1 MQRTH
6 KGLLFTIILTT
17 FVLYIKSNSF
27 IIFIMSIIP
36 YEVLFPNTESNG
48 SLSIT
53 QESDVITIAQGVRAC
68 SYVSDV
74 VDSEFNM
81 AVDRINMFIG
91 ALESYIITEASKI
104 DNQLLYD
111 TICGLKGTNLAHSMA
126 LGCMLYAG
134 RHIGE
139 CNYST
144 ILDQLLE
151 SLIDF
156 SYVSISK
163 PRRTFDSTPPPLIRY
178 SASDMKSDLKEVT
191 LKAIE
196 TFNSHCSMDY
206 LAALNVNLLRNI
218 CITSDEKD
226 ILQVVNLEMSNS
238 VMKQLLGLNV
248 VMSMIYELCV
258 YMASAK
264 DKRIAEEF
272 IEATID
278 GIYGI
283 NTLELATIESLA
295 DSLRKNAIY
304 AYEEGNSV
312 YHKFHQNDGDIY
324 KYKRYENCAEVAFP
338 DKMVGIGRSSN
349 LSDLSKY
356 MVENESSLSNTTS
369 SKLEAEAQMMCSV
382 LGHRSNGEYSIPIV
396 NDKGELI
403 YINRFVG
410 FYKLEIFTS
419 DNVICFPS
427 TFEQMSYNILLD
439 SNVNPMDKTASIK
452 LSYFTK
458 LSKP

>member
-1 MQRTH
+1 
-6 KGLLFTIILTT
+6 
-17 FVLYIKSNSF
+17 
-27 IIFIMSIIP
+27 MSIIP

-53 QESDVITIAQGVRAC
+53 QESDVFTIAQGVRAC
-68 SYVSDV
+68 SFVSDV
-74 VDSEFNM
+74 VSSNFDV
-81 AVDRINMFIG
+81 AVENINMFIG

-104 DNQLLYD
+104 DNRLLYQA
-111 TICGLKGTNLAHSMA
+111 ICGIEKPNFARSMA

-163 PRRTFDSTPPPLIRY
+163 PRLTFDSTPPPLIRY
-178 SASDMKSDLKEVT
+178 SASDMKSDLRSVT
-191 LKAIE
+191 IKAIE
-196 TFNSHCSMDY
+196 EFKNNRLMDY
-206 LAALNVNLLRNI
+206 LFALSINVVKKV

-226 ILQVVNLEMSNS
+226 ILKVVNLEMSNS
-238 VMKQLLGLNV
+238 VMEQLLGLNMA
-248 VMSMIYELCV
+248 MSMIYELCV

-264 DKRIAEEF
+264 DKRSVEVF
-272 IEATID
+272 IEKTID

-283 NTLELATIESLA
+283 KTLELATIESLA

-304 AYEEGNSV
+304 AYEDGNSV
-312 YHKFHQNDGDIY
+312 YHKLHQNDGDIY

-338 DKMVGIGRSSN
+338 DKMVGIGHSSN

-439 SNVNPMDKTASIK
+439 SNVNPMEKTASIK
-452 LSYFTK
+452 LSYLTK

>member
-1 MQRTH
+1 
-6 KGLLFTIILTT
+6 
-17 FVLYIKSNSF
+17 
-27 IIFIMSIIP
+27 MSIIP
-36 YEVLFPNTESNG
+36 RELLFPSTDSKD

-53 QESDVITIAQGVRAC
+53 QESDVITIAQGVQAC

-74 VDSEFNM
+74 VSSNFDV
-81 AVDRINMFIG
+81 AVENINMFIG
-91 ALESYIITEASKI
+91 ALESYIITEASTI
-104 DNQLLYD
+104 DHRLLYQA
-111 TICGLKGTNLAHSMA
+111 ICGIEKPNFARSMA

-163 PRRTFDSTPPPLIRY
+163 PRLTFDSTPPPLIRY
-178 SASDMKSDLKEVT
+178 SALDMKSDLKEVT

-196 TFNSHCSMDY
+196 TFNSHCSMGY
-206 LAALNVNLLRNI
+206 LTALNVNLLRNI

-226 ILQVVNLEMSNS
+226 TLQVVNLEMSNS

-248 VMSMIYELCV
+248 AMSMIYELCV

-264 DKRIAEEF
+264 DKRSVEVF
-272 IEATID
+272 IEKTID

-283 NTLELATIESLA
+283 KNLELVTIESLVS
-295 DSLRKNAIY
+295 SLRKNAIC
-304 AYEEGNSV
+304 AYENGDSV
-312 YHKFHQNDGDIY
+312 LSKLLQNDGDIY
-324 KYKRYENCAEVAFP
+324 KYKRYENRTDAAFP
-338 DKMVGIGRSSN
+338 NKMVGLGRSSN

-369 SKLEAEAQMMCSV
+369 SKLETEAQMMCSV

-419 DNVICFPS
+419 DNILSFPS
-427 TFEQMSYNILLD
+427 NLNQMSYNILLD
-439 SNVNPMDKTASIK
+439 SNVNPMEKTASIK
-452 LSYFTK
+452 LSYLTK

>member
-1 MQRTH
+1 
-6 KGLLFTIILTT
+6 
-17 FVLYIKSNSF
+17 
-27 IIFIMSIIP
+27 MSIIP
-36 YEVLFPNTESNG
+36 RELLFPSTESKD

-68 SYVSDV
+68 SFVSDV
-74 VDSEFNM
+74 VSSNFDV
-81 AVDRINMFIG
+81 AVENINMFIG

-104 DNQLLYD
+104 DNKLLYQA
-111 TICGLKGTNLAHSMA
+111 ICGIENVNFARSIA

-139 CNYST
+139 CNYSP

-156 SYVSISK
+156 AYVSIAK
-163 PRRTFDSTPPPLIRY
+163 PRLTFDSTPPPLIIYR
-178 SASDMKSDLKEVT
+178 ASDMKSDLRKVT
-191 LKAIE
+191 IKAIE
-196 TFNSHCSMDY
+196 MFVSNYSMSY
-206 LAALNVNLLRNI
+206 FSALNVNLIRNI

-226 ILQVVNLEMSNS
+226 ILQVVDLEMSNS
-238 VMKQLLGLNV
+238 VMEQLLGLNV
-248 VMSMIYELCV
+248 AMSLIYELCR
-258 YMASAK
+258 YMARTK
-264 DKRIAEEF
+264 DKRSVEEF
-272 IEATID
+272 IETTID

-283 NTLELATIESLA
+283 KTLELATIESLA
-295 DSLRKNAIY
+295 YSLRKNAIY
-304 AYEEGNSV
+304 AYEGEDSIFSDIFPTDGESV
-312 YHKFHQNDGDIY
+312 Q
-324 KYKRYENCAEVAFP
+324 YKRYENRTDAAFP
-338 DKMVGIGRSSN
+338 NKMVGIWRSSN

-369 SKLEAEAQMMCSV
+369 SKLETEAQMMCSV

-419 DNVICFPS
+419 DNPFSLTTNPN
-427 TFEQMSYNILLD
+427 QMSYNILLD
-439 SNVNPMDKTASIK
+439 SNVNPAEKTASIK

-458 LSKP
+458 LSKPERKS

>member
-1 MQRTH
+1 MP
-6 KGLLFTIILTT
+6 
-17 FVLYIKSNSF
+17 
-27 IIFIMSIIP
+27 IIP
-36 YEVLFPNTESNG
+36 RELLFPNTEANG

-53 QESDVITIAQGVRAC
+53 QESDAFTIAQGVRAC

-74 VDSEFNM
+74 VSSNFDV
-81 AVDRINMFIG
+81 AVENINMFIG
-91 ALESYIITEASKI
+91 ALESYIVTEASKI
-104 DNQLLYD
+104 DNQLLYQA
-111 TICGLKGTNLAHSMA
+111 ICGIENINFARSMA

-163 PRRTFDSTPPPLIRY
+163 PRLTFDSTPPPLIRY

-248 VMSMIYELCV
+248 AMSMIYELCV

-264 DKRIAEEF
+264 DKRSVEVF
-272 IEATID
+272 IEKTIE
-278 GIYGI
+278 GIYDI
-283 NTLELATIESLA
+283 KTLELATIESLA
-295 DSLRKNAIY
+295 YSLRGNAIY
-304 AYEEGNSV
+304 AYEGEDSIFSDIFPTDGESV
-312 YHKFHQNDGDIY
+312 Q
-324 KYKRYENCAEVAFP
+324 YKRYENRTDAAFP
-338 DKMVGIGRSSN
+338 NKMVGLGRSSN

-356 MVENESSLSNTTS
+356 MVENESSLSNKTS
-369 SKLEAEAQMMCSV
+369 SKLETEAQMMCSV

-410 FYKLEIFTS
+410 FYKLGIFTS
-419 DNVICFPS
+419 DN
-427 TFEQMSYNILLD
+427 TFSLTTNPNQMSYNILLD
-439 SNVNPMDKTASIK
+439 SNVNPAEKTAFIK

-458 LSKP
+458 LSKPERKS

>member
-1 MQRTH
+1 
-6 KGLLFTIILTT
+6 
-17 FVLYIKSNSF
+17 
-27 IIFIMSIIP
+27 MSIIP
-36 YEVLFPNTESNG
+36 RELLFPSTDSKD

-74 VDSEFNM
+74 VSSNFDV
-81 AVDRINMFIG
+81 AVENINMFIG

-104 DNQLLYD
+104 DNRLLYQA
-111 TICGLKGTNLAHSMA
+111 ICGIEKPNFARSMA

-163 PRRTFDSTPPPLIRY
+163 PRLTFDSTPPPLIRY
-178 SASDMKSDLKEVT
+178 SALDMKSDLKEVT

-196 TFNSHCSMDY
+196 TFNSHCSMGY
-206 LAALNVNLLRNI
+206 LTALNVNLLRNI

-248 VMSMIYELCV
+248 AMSMIYELCV

-264 DKRIAEEF
+264 DKRSVEVF
-272 IEATID
+272 IEKTID

-283 NTLELATIESLA
+283 KNLELVTIESLVS
-295 DSLRKNAIY
+295 SLRKNAIC
-304 AYEEGNSV
+304 AYENGDSV
-312 YHKFHQNDGDIY
+312 LSKLLQNDGDIY
-324 KYKRYENCAEVAFP
+324 KYKRYENRTDAAFP
-338 DKMVGIGRSSN
+338 NKMVGLGRSSN

-369 SKLEAEAQMMCSV
+369 SKLETEAQMMCSV

-419 DNVICFPS
+419 DNILSFPS
-427 TFEQMSYNILLD
+427 NLNQMSYNILLD
-439 SNVNPMDKTASIK
+439 SNVNPMEKTASIK
-452 LSYFTK
+452 LSYLTK

>member
-1 MQRTH
+1 
-6 KGLLFTIILTT
+6 
-17 FVLYIKSNSF
+17 
-27 IIFIMSIIP
+27 MSIIP
-36 YEVLFPNTESNG
+36 RELLFPNTESNG
-48 SLSIT
+48 SLSIA

-74 VDSEFNM
+74 VSSNFDV
-81 AVDRINMFIG
+81 AVENINMFIDS
-91 ALESYIITEASKI
+91 LELHIINEAAKI
-104 DNQLLYD
+104 DNGLLYHA
-111 TICGLKGTNLAHSMA
+111 ICGIENINFARSMA

-139 CNYST
+139 CNYSP
-144 ILDQLLE
+144 IIDSLLE

-163 PRRTFDSTPPPLIRY
+163 PRLTFDSTPPPLIRY

-191 LKAIE
+191 LKAID
-196 TFNSHCSMDY
+196 TFNSHCSMGY

-238 VMKQLLGLNV
+238 VMKQLLGLNMA
-248 VMSMIYELCV
+248 MSMIYELCV

-264 DKRIAEEF
+264 DKRSVEVF
-272 IEATID
+272 IEKTID

-283 NTLELATIESLA
+283 KNFELVTIDSLVS
-295 DSLRKNAIY
+295 SLRKNAIC
-304 AYEEGNSV
+304 AYEGEDSIFSDIFPTDGESV
-312 YHKFHQNDGDIY
+312 Q
-324 KYKRYENCAEVAFP
+324 YKRYENRTDAAFP
-338 DKMVGIGRSSN
+338 NKMVGIGRSSN

-369 SKLEAEAQMMCSV
+369 SKLEAEAQIMCSV
-382 LGHRSNGEYSIPIV
+382 LGYRSNGEYSIPIV
-396 NDKGELI
+396 NNKGELI

-419 DNVICFPS
+419 DNPFSLTTNPN
-427 TFEQMSYNILLD
+427 QMSYNILLD
-439 SNVNPMDKTASIK
+439 SNVNPAEKTASIK

-458 LSKP
+458 LSKPECKS

>member
-1 MQRTH
+1 
-6 KGLLFTIILTT
+6 
-17 FVLYIKSNSF
+17 
-27 IIFIMSIIP
+27 MSIIP
-36 YEVLFPNTESNG
+36 YEVLFPSTDSKD
-48 SLSIT
+48 SFSIT
-53 QESDVITIAQGVRAC
+53 QESDVFTIAKGVRAC
-68 SYVSDV
+68 SFVSDFV
-74 VDSEFNM
+74 SSNFDV
-81 AVDRINMFIG
+81 AVENINMFIG
-91 ALESYIITEASKI
+91 ILESYITYEASNI

-111 TICGLKGTNLAHSMA
+111 TICGIEKINFARSMA

-139 CNYST
+139 CNYLHVIDS
-144 ILDQLLE
+144 LLE

-156 SYVSISK
+156 PFVSIAK
-163 PRRTFDSTPPPLIRY
+163 PRLTFDTKPPLPIRY
-178 SASDMKSDLKEVT
+178 SASDMKSDLRSVT
-191 LKAIE
+191 IKAIE
-196 TFNSHCSMDY
+196 EFKNNRLMDY
-206 LAALNVNLLRNI
+206 LFALSINVVKKV

-238 VMKQLLGLNV
+238 VMEQLLGLNV
-248 VMSMIYELCV
+248 AMSMIYELCV
-258 YMASAK
+258 YMARAK
-264 DKRIAEEF
+264 DKRSVEVF
-272 IEATID
+272 IEKTVD

-283 NTLELATIESLA
+283 KNLELVTIESLVS
-295 DSLRKNAIY
+295 SLRKNAIC
-304 AYEEGNSV
+304 AYENGDSV
-312 YHKFHQNDGDIY
+312 FSKLLQNDGDIY

-338 DKMVGIGRSSN
+338 NKMVGIGRSSN

-369 SKLEAEAQMMCSV
+369 SKLETEAQMMCSV

-439 SNVNPMDKTASIK
+439 SNVNPMEKKASIK

>member
-1 MQRTH
+1 MRSLH

-36 YEVLFPNTESNG
+36 YEVLFPNTGSNG

-53 QESDVITIAQGVRAC
+53 QESDAITIAQGVRAC

-74 VDSEFNM
+74 VSSNFDV
-81 AVDRINMFIG
+81 AVENINMFI
-91 ALESYIITEASKI
+91 AILESYITYEASKI

-111 TICGLKGTNLAHSMA
+111 TICGIEKINFARSMA

-139 CNYST
+139 CNYLHVIDS
-144 ILDQLLE
+144 LLE

-156 SYVSISK
+156 PFVSIAK
-163 PRRTFDSTPPPLIRY
+163 PRLTFDTKPPLPIRY
-178 SASDMKSDLKEVT
+178 SASDMKSDLRSVT
-191 LKAIE
+191 IKAIE
-196 TFNSHCSMDY
+196 EFKNNRLMDY
-206 LAALNVNLLRNI
+206 LFALSINVVKKV

-226 ILQVVNLEMSNS
+226 ILKVVNLEMSNS
-238 VMKQLLGLNV
+238 VMEQLLGLNMA
-248 VMSMIYELCV
+248 MSMIYELCV

-264 DKRIAEEF
+264 DKRSVEVF
-272 IEATID
+272 IEKTIE

-283 NTLELATIESLA
+283 KTIELATIESLA

-304 AYEEGNSV
+304 AYEDVNSV
-312 YHKFHQNDGDIY
+312 FHKLHQNDGDIY

-338 DKMVGIGRSSN
+338 NKMVGIGHSSN
-349 LSDLSKY
+349 LSDLKKY

-396 NDKGELI
+396 NDKGELT

-427 TFEQMSYNILLD
+427 NLNQMSYNILLD
-439 SNVNPMDKTASIK
+439 SNVNPMEKTASIK

>member
-1 MQRTH
+1 
-6 KGLLFTIILTT
+6 
-17 FVLYIKSNSF
+17 
-27 IIFIMSIIP
+27 MSIIP
-36 YEVLFPNTESNG
+36 RELLFPSTDSKG
-48 SLSIT
+48 SLSISK
-53 QESDVITIAQGVRAC
+53 ESDAFTIAQGVRAC

-74 VDSEFNM
+74 VSSNFDV
-81 AVDRINMFIG
+81 AVENINMFIG

-104 DNQLLYD
+104 DNQLLYQA
-111 TICGLKGTNLAHSMA
+111 ICGIEKINFARSMA

-139 CNYST
+139 CNYYP

-163 PRRTFDSTPPPLIRY
+163 PRLTFDSTPLPLIRY

-191 LKAIE
+191 LKTIE
-196 TFNSHCSMDY
+196 TFNSHCLMGY
-206 LAALNVNLLRNI
+206 IAALNINLIKNV

-238 VMKQLLGLNV
+238 VMEQLLGLNMA
-248 VMSMIYELCV
+248 MSMIYVLCTSL
-258 YMASAK
+258 ARAK
-264 DKRIAEEF
+264 DKMIAEKF
-272 IEATID
+272 VEATID

-283 NTLELATIESLA
+283 KTLELATIESLV
-295 DSLRKNAIY
+295 DSLRRNAIH
-304 AYEEGNSV
+304 AYEDGNSFF
-312 YHKFHQNDGDIY
+312 HKLHQNDGDIY
-324 KYKRYENCAEVAFP
+324 KYKRYENCEEVAFP
-338 DKMVGIGRSSN
+338 NKMVGIGRSSN
-349 LSDLSKY
+349 LSDLKKY

-419 DNVICFPS
+419 DNLLSFPS
-427 TFEQMSYNILLD
+427 NLNQMSYNILLD
-439 SNVNPMDKTASIK
+439 SNVNPTEKTASIK

-458 LSKP
+458 LSKPERKS

>member
-1 MQRTH
+1 
-6 KGLLFTIILTT
+6 
-17 FVLYIKSNSF
+17 
-27 IIFIMSIIP
+27 MSIIP
-36 YEVLFPNTESNG
+36 RELLFPSTDSKD

-53 QESDVITIAQGVRAC
+53 QESDVITIAQGVRAY

-74 VDSEFNM
+74 VSSNFDVAIEN
-81 AVDRINMFIG
+81 INMFIG

-104 DNQLLYD
+104 DNRFLYQA
-111 TICGLKGTNLAHSMA
+111 ICGIDNINFARSMA

-163 PRRTFDSTPPPLIRY
+163 PRLTFDSTPPPLIIY

-238 VMKQLLGLNV
+238 VMKQLLGLN
-248 VMSMIYELCV
+248 MAMRMIYELCV
-258 YMASAK
+258 YMARAK

-272 IEATID
+272 VEATID

-283 NTLELATIESLA
+283 KNLELVTIESLVS
-295 DSLRKNAIY
+295 SLSKNAIC
-304 AYEEGNSV
+304 AYENGDSV
-312 YHKFHQNDGDIY
+312 FSKLLQNDGDIY
-324 KYKRYENCAEVAFP
+324 KHKRYENCADVAFP
-338 DKMVGIGRSSN
+338 NKMVGVGRSSN
-349 LSDLSKY
+349 LSDLKKY

-369 SKLEAEAQMMCSV
+369 SELEAEAQMMCSV
-382 LGHRSNGEYSIPIV
+382 LGHRSNGEYVIPIV
-396 NDKGELI
+396 NDNGEHV

-419 DNVICFPS
+419 DNLLSFPS
-427 TFEQMSYNILLD
+427 NLNQMSYNILLD
-439 SNVNPMDKTASIK
+439 SNVNTMEKTASIK
-452 LSYFTK
+452 LSYLTK

>member
-1 MQRTH
+1 
-6 KGLLFTIILTT
+6 
-17 FVLYIKSNSF
+17 
-27 IIFIMSIIP
+27 MSIIP
-36 YEVLFPNTESNG
+36 RELLFPSTDSKG
-48 SLSIT
+48 SLSIN
-53 QESDVITIAQGVRAC
+53 QESDAFTIAQGVRAC

-74 VDSEFNM
+74 VSSNFDV
-81 AVDRINMFIG
+81 AVENINMFIG
-91 ALESYIITEASKI
+91 ALESYIITEAAKI
-104 DNQLLYD
+104 DNQLLYQA
-111 TICGLKGTNLAHSMA
+111 ICGIENINFTRSMA

-139 CNYST
+139 CNYSL

-163 PRRTFDSTPPPLIRY
+163 PRLTFDSTPPPLIRY

-196 TFNSHCSMDY
+196 TFNSHCLMDY
-206 LAALNVNLLRNI
+206 IAALNVNLLRNI

-238 VMKQLLGLNV
+238 VMEQLLGLNMA
-248 VMSMIYELCV
+248 MSMIYVLCTSL
-258 YMASAK
+258 ARAK
-264 DKRIAEEF
+264 DKMIAEKF
-272 IEATID
+272 VEATID

-283 NTLELATIESLA
+283 KTLELATIESLV
-295 DSLRKNAIY
+295 DSLRRNAIH
-304 AYEEGNSV
+304 AYEDGNSV
-312 YHKFHQNDGDIY
+312 FHKLHQNDGDIY
-324 KYKRYENCAEVAFP
+324 KYKRYENCEEVAFP
-338 DKMVGIGRSSN
+338 NKMVGIGRSSN
-349 LSDLSKY
+349 LSDLKKY

-369 SKLEAEAQMMCSV
+369 SKLEAEAQMVCSV
-382 LGHRSNGEYSIPIV
+382 LGHRSDGEYSIPIV

-419 DNVICFPS
+419 DNLLSFPS
-427 TFEQMSYNILLD
+427 NLNQMSYNILLD
-439 SNVNPMDKTASIK
+439 SNVNPRDKTASIK

-458 LSKP
+458 LSKPERKS

>member
-1 MQRTH
+1 
-6 KGLLFTIILTT
+6 
-17 FVLYIKSNSF
+17 
-27 IIFIMSIIP
+27 MSIIP
-36 YEVLFPNTESNG
+36 RELLFPSTDSKD

-74 VDSEFNM
+74 VSSNFDV
-81 AVDRINMFIG
+81 AVENINMFIG

-104 DNQLLYD
+104 DNRFLYQA
-111 TICGLKGTNLAHSMA
+111 ICGIENINFARSMA

-163 PRRTFDSTPPPLIRY
+163 PRLTFDSTPPPLIIY

-196 TFNSHCSMDY
+196 TFNNSHCSMGY

-248 VMSMIYELCV
+248 AMSMIYELCV

-264 DKRIAEEF
+264 DKRSVEVF
-272 IEATID
+272 IEKTID
-278 GIYGI
+278 GIYDI
-283 NTLELATIESLA
+283 KTLELATIESLA
-295 DSLRKNAIY
+295 YSLRKNAIY
-304 AYEEGNSV
+304 AYEGEDSIFSDIFPTDGESV
-312 YHKFHQNDGDIY
+312 Q
-324 KYKRYENCAEVAFP
+324 YKRYENRTDAAFP
-338 DKMVGIGRSSN
+338 NKMVGLGRSSN

-369 SKLEAEAQMMCSV
+369 SKLEAEAQMLCSV
-382 LGHRSNGEYSIPIV
+382 LGHRPNGEYRIPII
-396 NDKGELI
+396 NDNGEYV

-419 DNVICFPS
+419 DNILSFPS
-427 TFEQMSYNILLD
+427 NLNQMSYNILLD
-439 SNVNPMDKTASIK
+439 SNVNPMEKTASIK
-452 LSYFTK
+452 LSYLTK

>member
-1 MQRTH
+1 
-6 KGLLFTIILTT
+6 
-17 FVLYIKSNSF
+17 
-27 IIFIMSIIP
+27 MSIIP
-36 YEVLFPNTESNG
+36 RELLFPNTESNG

-74 VDSEFNM
+74 VSSNFDV
-81 AVDRINMFIG
+81 AVENIKMFIG
-91 ALESYIITEASKI
+91 SLELHIINEAAKI
-104 DNQLLYD
+104 DNQLLYQA
-111 TICGLKGTNLAHSMA
+111 ICGIEKINFARSMA

-139 CNYST
+139 CNYSP
-144 ILDQLLE
+144 IIDSLLE

-156 SYVSISK
+156 AYVSISK
-163 PRRTFDSTPPPLIRY
+163 PRLTFDSTHPPLIRY

-196 TFNSHCSMDY
+196 TFNSHCLMGY
-206 LAALNVNLLRNI
+206 IAALNVNLIKNV

-238 VMKQLLGLNV
+238 VMEQLLGLNV
-248 VMSMIYELCV
+248 AMSMIYELCV
-258 YMASAK
+258 YMASAE
-264 DKRIAEEF
+264 DKRSVEVF
-272 IEATID
+272 IEKTIE
-278 GIYGI
+278 GIYDI
-283 NTLELATIESLA
+283 KTLELATIESLA
-295 DSLRKNAIY
+295 YSLRENAIY
-304 AYEEGNSV
+304 AYEGEDSIFSDIFPTDGESV
-312 YHKFHQNDGDIY
+312 QY
-324 KYKRYENCAEVAFP
+324 KCYENRTDAAFP
-338 DKMVGIGRSSN
+338 NKMVGLGRSSN

-369 SKLEAEAQMMCSV
+369 SKLETEAQMMCSV
-382 LGHRSNGEYSIPIV
+382 LAHRSNGEYSIPIV

-419 DNVICFPS
+419 DNPFSLTTNPN
-427 TFEQMSYNILLD
+427 QMSYNILLD
-439 SNVNPMDKTASIK
+439 SNVNPAEKTASIK

-458 LSKP
+458 LSKPERKS

>member
-111 TICGLKGTNLAHSMA
+111 AICGLKGTNLAHSMA

-163 PRRTFDSTPPPLIRY
+163 PRLTFDSTPPPLIRY

-196 TFNSHCSMDY
+196 MFNSHCSMGY

-238 VMKQLLGLNV
+238 VMKQLLGLNMA
-248 VMSMIYELCV
+248 MSMIYVLCTSL
-258 YMASAK
+258 ARAK
-264 DKRIAEEF
+264 DKRIAEKF
-272 IEATID
+272 VEATID

-283 NTLELATIESLA
+283 KNLELVTIESLA
-295 DSLRKNAIY
+295 YSLRNNAIY
-304 AYEEGNSV
+304 AYE
-312 YHKFHQNDGDIY
+312 DGDSIFSDIFPTDGESVQ
-324 KYKRYENCAEVAFP
+324 YKRYENRTDAAFP
-338 DKMVGIGRSSN
+338 NKMVGIGRSSN

-356 MVENESSLSNTTS
+356 MVENESSLSNKTS
-369 SKLEAEAQMMCSV
+369 SKLETEAQMMCSV
-382 LGHRSNGEYSIPIV
+382 LGHRSNGEYVIPIV
-396 NDKGELI
+396 NDNGEHV

-419 DNVICFPS
+419 DNPLSFPS
-427 TFEQMSYNILLD
+427 NLNQMSYNILLD
-439 SNVNPMDKTASIK
+439 SNVNPMEKTASIK
-452 LSYFTK
+452 LSYLTK